1 MSEFDTWLTKKLQE
15 LNTDESV
22 FLPYIISILEG
33 EEESEEEKNEG
44 LTGLLSDILDNEA
57 AIEKTLNEILL
68 KWKNCNGSDKVEDA
82 ANDVAKLDI
91 TEKMHQITQEK
102 LANFTITKVE
112 KTEEEKRLKE
122 AILSGYGD
130 VASGSS
136 DEDEDDGKVDLG
148 PGNSNAESVH
158 KVVLAFYEM
167 LILFSLYFQE
177 SLEMREKQREAAA
190 AKKEK
195 DKQDRTNQKNQ
206 AEERKKKAQEKAAK
220 GERKS
225 GR

>member
-1 MSEFDTWLTKKLQE
+1 MG
-15 LNTDESV
+15 ESQ
-22 FLPYIISILEG
+22 
-33 EEESEEEKNEG
+33 EEKNEG

-57 AIEKTLNEILL
+57 AIEKALNEILL
-68 KWKNCNGSDKVEDA
+68 KWKNCEKLSES
-82 ANDVAKLDI
+82 VADPDTAKIDI

-102 LANFTITKVE
+102 LANFTISKVE

-122 AILSGYGD
+122 AILHGYAEGG
-130 VASGSS
+130 SGSS
-136 DEDEDDGKVDLG
+136 DEDEEGGPVDLG
-148 PGNSNAESVH
+148 PANTNAADVQ
-158 KVVLAFYEM
+158 K
-167 LILFSLYFQE
+167 E
-177 SLEMREKQREAAA
+177 SLEMREKQKEAAA

-195 DKQDRTNQKNQ
+195 DKNDRINQKNQ

>member
-1 MSEFDTWLTKKLQE
+1 MSEFETWLTKKLQD
-15 LNTDESV
+15 LNTDETV
-22 FLPYIISILEG
+22 FLPYIVSILEG
-33 EEESEEEKNEG
+33 EDESQEEKNEG

-57 AIEKTLNEILL
+57 AIEKALNEILL
-68 KWKNCNGSDKVEDA
+68 KWKNCEKLSEN
-82 ANDVAKLDI
+82 VAEPDTAKIDI

-102 LANFTITKVE
+102 LANFTISKVE

-122 AILSGYGD
+122 QILHGYAEGG
-130 VASGSS
+130 SGSS
-136 DEDEDDGKVDLG
+136 DEDDEGGPVDLG
-148 PGNSNAESVH
+148 PANTNAADVQKET
-158 KVVLAFYEM
+158 
-167 LILFSLYFQE
+167 QE
-177 SLEMREKQREAAA
+177 NREKQKESAA

-195 DKQDRTNQKNQ
+195 DKNDRLNQKNQ

>member
-1 MSEFDTWLTKKLQE
+1 MSEFDIWLTKKLQE
-15 LNTDESV
+15 LNTDETV

-33 EEESEEEKNEG
+33 EDESEEEKNEG
-44 LTGLLSDILDNEA
+44 LTGLLSDILNDEA

-68 KWKNCNGSDKVEDA
+68 KWKDSANSIDKDLT
-82 ANDVAKLDI
+82 NDVAKLDI

-112 KTEEEKRLKE
+112 KTEEEKKLKE
-122 AILSGYGD
+122 AILCGYAD

-136 DEDEDDGKVDLG
+136 DEDEDDGPVDLG
-148 PGNSNAESVH
+148 PANSNADSVH
-158 KVVLAFYEM
+158 
-167 LILFSLYFQE
+167 QE
-177 SLEMREKQREAAA
+177 SIENREKQREASA

-206 AEERKKKAQEKAAK
+206 AEDRKKKAQDKAAK